1 MTDKTDSESNE
12 TPILVP
18 VEEVAADEPVVAP
31 VVVKKK
37 REGVKMTDSQ
47 KTALN
52 KHMLKEKKAGKTPAE
67 MKSLRMRLMAR
78 QRKGMTINKAL
89 KEINQ

>member
-1 MTDKTDSESNE
+1 MTDKTETE

-18 VEEVAADEPVVAP
+18 VEEVADEPVVAP

-37 REGVKMTDSQ
+37 REGVKMTDKQ
-47 KTALN
+47 KLDLN
-52 KHMLKEKKAGKTPAE
+52 KHMAKEKKAGKTPAE

>member
-1 MTDKTDSESNE
+1 MTDKTE
-12 TPILVP
+12 TPPTLVP
-18 VEEVAADEPVVAP
+18 VAEVADEPVVAP

-37 REGVKMTDSQ
+37 REGVKMTDKQ
-47 KTALN
+47 KLDLN
-52 KHMLKEKKAGKTPAE
+52 KHMAKEKKAGKTAAE
-67 MKSLRMRLMAR
+67 MKSMRMKLMAR

>member
-1 MTDKTDSESNE
+1 MTDKTE

-18 VEEVAADEPVVAP
+18 VEEVADEPVVAP

-37 REGVKMTDSQ
+37 REGVKMTDKQ
-47 KTALN
+47 KLDLN
-52 KHMLKEKKAGKTPAE
+52 KHMAKEKKAGKTPAE

>member
-1 MTDKTDSESNE
+1 MTDKTETE

-18 VEEVAADEPVVAP
+18 VEEVADEPVVAP

-37 REGVKMTDSQ
+37 REGVKMTDKQ
-47 KTALN
+47 KLDLN
-52 KHMLKEKKAGKTPAE
+52 KHMAKEKKAGKTAAE
-67 MKSLRMRLMAR
+67 MKSMRMKLMAR